1 MNNLMVIEN
10 SAKCGKET
18 FSVCV
23 ISGNEYNVYLIKVAI
38 FPKHQSTMHYS
49 KAVCKLNADIVN
61 I

>member
-1 MNNLMVIEN
+1 MVIEN

-23 ISGNEYNVYLIKVAI
+23 ISGNEYNVYLIKAAI